1 MRRVVKTK
9 TLAPAVRLRK
19 SAVTASQ
26 TSRRAFPAWIT
37 SDDRAMTFP
46 ATSVTPRV
54 RSALVL
60 RLVAKSKSG
69 KPKGASDGHGAR

>member
-19 SAVTASQ
+19 AAVTASQ
-26 TSRRAFPAWIT
+26 TSRRAFPAWI
-37 SDDRAMTFP
+37 SADEPGVAFP

-60 RLVAKSKSG
+60 RLVAKSKQG